1 MNNIFFLA
9 ILNIVT
15 VLLFGWVLIELYDAQ
30 LQFVEVMENPEPP
43 WAIEMNAFPFLLL
56 FVICVP
62 IYIYLLVRTKRER
75 KSVWK
80 AFMLPMEFKE
90 TDERERMITAK
101 ACRGSYVVMMFAM
114 PIAAGLL
121 IMYPTIQDTLPYY
134 PIIIVILL
142 LLIQMISYFY
152 TLHKNFS
159 KVSGL

>member
-1 MNNIFFLA
+1 
-9 ILNIVT
+9 
-15 VLLFGWVLIELYDAQ
+15 
-30 LQFVEVMENPEPP
+30 
-43 WAIEMNAFPFLLL
+43 
-56 FVICVP
+56 
-62 IYIYLLVRTKRER
+62 RER

-152 TLHKNFS
+152 TLHKDCS
-159 KVSGL
+159 KVSGLYLLYGFHSLLFGKNAGLTKKEGFIMDAVCKTNQGVFNFRTAGLRINNNRVLLHRIVGDD